1 MSYAYKNLKTPQNV
15 GSGVADFML
24 IAPVSDFVEGGIMC
38 PEAPF
43 TEPGDEVT
51 IKTAHSFLA
60 ERGFA
65 KWILATEKNKIDG
78 ATLGD
83 KGFQKLDLTLEAM
96 IPGSYA
102 EQHEAIK
109 NIINVPLIVL
119 IKDSNCAADM
129 YYQLGCD
136 CVYAWATANF
146 ATGTT
151 REGNKGYTISISYL
165 GGYVQIYNPGTPPVV
180 LNDNGS
186 IS

>member
-15 GSGVADFML
+15 GSGVADYLL
-24 IAPVSDFVEGGIMC
+24 IAPVSDFLEDGIKC
-38 PEAPF
+38 PTAPF
-43 TEPGDEVT
+43 TDPGDEIK
-51 IKTAHSFLA
+51 IKTPHDFKP

-96 IPGSYA
+96 LPGSYA
-102 EQHEAIK
+102 EQHEAVK

-119 IKDSNCAADM
+119 VPDSNCASGIF
-129 YYQLGCD
+129 YQLGCD

-151 REGNKGYTISISYL
+151 REGNKGYTIQISYL
-165 GGYVQIYNPGTPPVV
+165 GGYVQLYNPGTDIPV